1 MNNDSDASFDD
12 VKLPQHRSDAK
23 KRWRVVL
30 YMVLSVRAFSLVR
43 VDVTRKRWRKICIKL
58 RFLVA
63 FYRAKD
69 SIAAEQFDNLL
80 PSLPDTVVDVIP
92 ELELA
97 DLKNELAHLKNIGQL
112 QLLGG
117 VPRVALLLGT
127 DVEKGIQ
134 GDHEDVI
141 RRRLDFGPNTIQK
154 PTPKT
159 LHIVFEPFRDPIII
173 ILLICAT
180 LSLCFGIKHHG
191 LRGWSDG
198 GSIYIAVFA
207 VNTVTTL
214 SNIWPRIQFSRLSK
228 AIDDFSITVI
238 RNGQRKCISVF
249 EAVVGD
255 IICLK
260 TGDQVPADGL
270 YIDGNSLQVDESSL
284 PEGTESVEING
295 SNNPFFLS
303 GTKVINGSARMLVTA
318 VGINTEW
325 GKMLSSKDY
334 NTEERIPLQRKL
346 HELTIHIAKLSLMV
360 ASLVLIVLLIRYFL
374 GNMRNENDK
383 SDFTAGKTRIHEVC
397 NALIGIL
404 ATPVVIAATAIP
416 EGLLLAVMI
425 TIAYSTKRMAS
436 QKALVRN
443 LAACEVV
450 GSTTVICTD
459 ERGNL
464 TLSHP
469 IVSEFCFG
477 NQLLDEGTS
486 SSTPRNVLELLFEGI
501 LLRNTEV
508 PSGSTI
514 EFTENQVHSTIQ
526 KWGVQDMGVNVE
538 QVRGNCTIH
547 SPEIFNEEKTQSVI
561 WIKKNTIINIIQVH
575 QKGEPEVILSMCSQY
590 YDADGLVKDMS
601 MDAKEDLAQ
610 IFQEMKSKGL
620 RCIAFAHKEVPEEHG
635 DGGGNFNPKLK
646 EENSTFIGCLG
657 LKYPCRSEVQKAVTD
672 CQQAGVNIKLVTRND
687 LHTARAIAIE
697 CGIIEPNQDTMTEEL
712 VDSQRLQNNAEEEII
727 EKCDRI
733 RVMARASTL
742 DKLYMIRG
750 LKQRGH
756 VVAFTG
762 HSIGDA
768 TVLREASV
776 GLSLGIQGTHQA
788 KENSDIIIL
797 DDNFDTLARVLRWG
811 RGMYHKIQIYAQ
823 FQLTVS
829 IASLV
834 IDFATAVSATEPP
847 TINIVASISAGKVP
861 YATFQV
867 LWVKLIV
874 GTLAVLA
881 ITIEEPAEELK
892 QLPPVDLKQPF
903 ITCIMWKNIAGQALY
918 PIIVLLT
925 IQFKGQSTFNLDAK
939 IKDTMIFN
947 IFVLWQLFII
957 FTTKGVKENIFKR
970 MRRRK
975 IFWGVIGITIL
986 LQVLIVELLMKLADT
1001 EQLTWKQ
1008 WIICI
1013 GIAFLALPIG
1023 WLVERIKCPSE
1034 TAFIFMSC

>member
-12 VKLPQHRSDAK
+12 VKLPQHRRDAK

-69 SIAAEQFDNLL
+69 SIAAEQFENLL

-117 VPRVALLLGT
+117 VLRVAFLLET

-141 RRRLDFGPNTIQK
+141 L
-154 PTPKT
+154 
-159 LHIVFEPFRDPIII
+159 
-173 ILLICAT
+173 
-180 LSLCFGIKHHG
+180 
-191 LRGWSDG
+191 
-198 GSIYIAVFA
+198 
-207 VNTVTTL
+207 TTL

-284 PEGTESVEING
+284 PEGTESVEINE

-325 GKMLSSKDY
+325 GKMLSSKGY

-383 SDFTAGKTRIHEVC
+383 SDFTAGKTRIYEVC

-425 TIAYSTKRMAS
+425 AIAYSTKRMAS

-508 PSGSTI
+508 PSGSII

-526 KWGVQDMGVNVE
+526 KWGVQDIGVNVE

-635 DGGGNFNPKLK
+635 DEGGNFNPKLK

-697 CGIIEPNQDTMTEEL
+697 CGIIEPNQDTMTGEL

-727 EKCDRI
+727 EN
-733 RVMARASTL
+733 
-742 DKLYMIRG
+742 
-750 LKQRGH
+750 
-756 VVAFTG
+756 
-762 HSIGDA
+762 IGDA
-768 TVLREASV
+768 AVLTEASV

-947 IFVLWQLFII
+947 VFVLWQLFII
-957 FTTKGVKENIFKR
+957 FTTKRVEENIFKR

-986 LQVLIVELLMKLADT
+986 LQVLIVELLKKLADT

-1013 GIAFLALPIG
+1013 GIAFLAWPIG